1 MAFKAGS
8 KPATGFRRRFEFGL
22 AWRTLALIGAIWLL
36 AEAMRTPDL
45 AAARLVAA
53 LIALAALASLWEFI
67 RRTNFQVSRFIES
80 VRFEDYAQRFSD
92 PSGGGFDVLG
102 DALDAA
108 LKALQQR
115 HIAASGEAR
124 YLSAIV
130 DDSPSALLAI
140 DQDGKVEL
148 LNKAARQLLARLQV
162 ARAPDLQLLGPE
174 LAAAAQ
180 LPPGT
185 RKITRV
191 TIDGVPHRA
200 IFASAH
206 VARLEGGVTVLSIL
220 PVQSE
225 LGALE
230 VAAQADLVR
239 VLTHEIMNSLTPVTS
254 LARSA
259 AEMVA
264 AAEAKGADLA
274 DARLA
279 AETVA
284 RRAEGIS
291 RFVESYREFAQAP
304 DVQRQPFQAKPWAEE
319 VLRLATAGL
328 GERRVSVTA
337 EVVPETLKING
348 DPELLAQAVLNL
360 LRNAIRAT
368 ADCDRPSV
376 RLAVTRM
383 GRGQVRIEIRD
394 NGPGIPEDRRDDIF
408 LPFYTTHKG
417 GSGVGLSFARQVA
430 LAHGGTI
437 SAGDASEGGAELV
450 MVV

>member
-1 MAFKAGS
+1 MAFKE
-8 KPATGFRRRFEFGL
+8 KPGFRRRFEFGL
-22 AWRTLALIGAIWLL
+22 AWRTALLIAAIALL
-36 AEAMRTPDL
+36 AAAMSTPDL
-45 AAARLVAA
+45 RAARLVTM

-67 RRTNFQVSRFIES
+67 RRTNFQVARFIES

-102 DALDAA
+102 ETLDAA
-108 LKALQQR
+108 LKTLQAR
-115 HIAASGEAR
+115 HVQASGEAR

-140 DQDGKVEL
+140 DQDGRVEM
-148 LNKAARQLLARLQV
+148 LNKAARQLLARLHV
-162 ARAPDLQLLGPE
+162 ARADDLRELGPE
-174 LAAAAQ
+174 LLAASQ

-185 RKITRV
+185 RKITRLM
-191 TIDGVPHRA
+191 IDGVPHRA

-230 VAAQADLVR
+230 IAAQADLVR

-259 AEMVA
+259 ADMLA
-264 AAEAKGADLA
+264 AAEAKGADLGE
-274 DARLA
+274 ARVA

-304 DVQRQPFQAKPWAEE
+304 EVTRQAFLAKPWAEE
-319 VLRLATAGL
+319 IVRLAMASA
-328 GERRVSVTA
+328 GERKIDMRIEVS
-337 EVVPETLKING
+337 PETLKINA
-348 DPELLAQAVLNL
+348 DPELLAQALLNL
-360 LRNAIRAT
+360 LRNAVRAT
-368 ADCDRPSV
+368 AGGDQPMI
-376 RLAVTRM
+376 RLVIGRQ
-383 GRGQVRIEIRD
+383 GRGQTRIEIRD
-394 NGPGIPEDRRDDIF
+394 NGPGIPDDRRDDIF

-430 LAHGGTI
+430 LAHGGSI
-437 SAGDASEGGAELV
+437 SAGDAPEGGALLL
-450 MVV
+450 MVI

>member
-1 MAFKAGS
+1 MAFK
-8 KPATGFRRRFEFGL
+8 PEFGFRRRFEFGL
-22 AWRTLALIGAIWLL
+22 AWRTAALIAAIALL
-36 AEAMRTPDL
+36 AEAMNTPDL
-45 AAARLVAA
+45 RAARLVTV

-102 DALDAA
+102 RTLDAA
-108 LKALQQR
+108 LKTLQER
-115 HIAASGEAR
+115 HIVASGEAR

-140 DQDGKVEL
+140 DQDGKVEM
-148 LNKAARQLLARLQV
+148 LNKAARQLLARHHV
-162 ARAPDLQLLGPE
+162 ARAGDLRCLGPE
-174 LAAAAQ
+174 LLAAAQ

-185 RKITRV
+185 RKITRLI
-191 TIDGVPHRA
+191 IDGVPHRA

-264 AAEAKGADLA
+264 NAEAKGADLG
-274 DARLA
+274 DARIA
-279 AETVA
+279 TETVA

-291 RFVESYREFAQAP
+291 KFVESYREFAQTP
-304 DVQRQPFQAKPWAEE
+304 DVHRHAFLAKPWAEE
-319 VLRLATAGL
+319 ILRLASASAGDRQVDL
-328 GERRVSVTA
+328 RL
-337 EVVPETLKING
+337 EVVPPSLKINA
-348 DPELLAQAVLNL
+348 DPELLAQALLNL
-360 LRNAIRAT
+360 LRNAIRAS
-368 ADCDRPSV
+368 AESDQPMIRFAIG
-376 RLAVTRM
+376 RQ
-383 GRGQVRIEIRD
+383 GRGQSRIEIRD

-430 LAHGGTI
+430 LAHGGSI
-437 SAGDASEGGAELV
+437 SAGDAPEGGASLI
-450 MVV
+450 MVI

>member
-1 MAFKAGS
+1 MAFRKEL
-8 KPATGFRRRFEFGL
+8 PFRRRFEFGL
-22 AWRTLALIGAIWLL
+22 AWRTLLLVAAIWLL
-36 AEAMRTPDL
+36 SEAVKTPDL
-45 AAARLVAA
+45 RAARLVAV
-53 LIALAALASLWEFI
+53 LIAVAALASLWEFI
-67 RRTNFQVSRFIES
+67 RRTNFQVSRFVES

-102 DALDAA
+102 DTLDAA
-108 LKALQQR
+108 LKTLQQR
-115 HIAASGEAR
+115 HITASGEAR

-130 DDSPSALLAI
+130 DDSPSALIAI
-140 DQDGKVEL
+140 DQDGKIDL
-148 LNKAARQLLARLQV
+148 LNKSARQLLARHHV
-162 ARAPDLQLLGPE
+162 ARAGDLGVLGPE

-185 RKITRV
+185 RKVTRLM
-191 TIDGVPHRA
+191 IDGVPHRA

-264 AAEAKGADLA
+264 AAEARGIDLG
-274 DARLA
+274 DARVA
-279 AETVA
+279 TETVA

-304 DVQRQPFQAKPWAEE
+304 EVHRKSFPARDWAEE
-319 VLRLATAGL
+319 IMRLATANASAKL
-328 GERRVSVTA
+328 DSRVEVSPDALKVTA
-337 EVVPETLKING
+337 
-348 DPELLAQAVLNL
+348 DPELMAQALINL

-368 ADCDRPSV
+368 ADCDKPQV
-376 RLAVTRM
+376 RLVLSRM

-430 LAHGGTI
+430 LAHGGSI
-437 SAGDASEGGAELV
+437 SAGDAPEGGANLI